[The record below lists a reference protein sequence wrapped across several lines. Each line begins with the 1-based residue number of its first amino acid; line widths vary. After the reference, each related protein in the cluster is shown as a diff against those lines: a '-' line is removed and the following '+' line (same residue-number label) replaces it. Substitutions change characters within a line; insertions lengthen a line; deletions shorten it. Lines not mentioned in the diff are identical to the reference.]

1 MLTLK
6 DELLNISIADIKSN
20 DNSLFPDWEIKFKAI
35 FLVIYFSAIAQVVTD
50 NCIRFD
56 SSVTSTYQA
65 SPRKVCDKKQLQ
77 YL

>member
-35 FLVIYFSAIAQVVTD
+35 FLVIYFSAIAKVVTD
-50 NCIRFD
+50 NSHSVCFFRYVD
-56 SSVTSTYQA
+56 MSSFA
-65 SPRKVCDKKQLQ
+65 
-77 YL
+77 